1 MGSVWKAKP
10 GQSKMGS
17 ERWNRGNNQR
27 GHKSGVNNV
36 DSEVTKSSS
45 LAQGESW
52 GTVDLYYMLE
62 LSPYPFFSTPP
73 NSLHL
78 AFADSCVPF
87 MLRHRFCQ
95 DTFPNSSHGFPW
107 PFVLSESLPVST
119 QPLLIHCLFTY
130 QSPSPVNKLPEQD
143 DVYLFTTQCLAVS
156 GAQ

>member
-1 MGSVWKAKP
+1 MAFLLGLKRWSLFGRLSLERVRWD
-10 GQSKMGS
+10 S

-45 LAQGESW
+45 LAQGESL
-52 GTVDLYYMLE
+52 GTVDLYYMRE

-78 AFADSCVPF
+78 VYADSCVPF

-95 DTFPNSSHGFPW
+95 DAFPNSSHGFPW
-107 PFVLSESLPVST
+107 PFVLSLSLLV
-119 QPLLIHCLFTY
+119 
-130 QSPSPVNKLPEQD
+130 PSP
-143 DVYLFTTQCLAVS
+143 F
-156 GAQ
+156 